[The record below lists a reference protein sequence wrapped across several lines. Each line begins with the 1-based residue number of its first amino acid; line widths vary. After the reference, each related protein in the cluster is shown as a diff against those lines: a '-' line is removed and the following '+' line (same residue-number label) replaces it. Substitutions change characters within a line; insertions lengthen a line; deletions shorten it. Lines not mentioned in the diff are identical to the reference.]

1 MKLQGIIPVHAP
13 QEEVWQVFLDP
24 TRLCSVL
31 PGCEQAMQLD
41 ETHYEA
47 TLSVKVQFMTIHSH
61 AKGTLLE
68 VEAPHHL
75 VGELVGEPVA
85 MAGAFRAQ
93 VTIDLMPL
101 GKATEVHYEVDLTML
116 GRLASLGEAIVR
128 TTSQRLTRQ
137 FAENVSALFSN
148 PG

>member
-1 MKLQGIIPVHAP
+1 MKLQGIIPVQAP

-24 TRLCSVL
+24 IQLCSVL
-31 PGCEQAMQLD
+31 PGCEQATQLD
-41 ETHYEA
+41 DTHYEA
-47 TLSVKVQFMTIHSH
+47 TVSVKVQFMTIRSH

-75 VGELVGEPVA
+75 MGELVGEPVA

-93 VTIDLMPL
+93 VTIDLVPQ
-101 GKATEVHYEVDLTML
+101 GDATEVQYAMDLTML
-116 GRLASLGEAIVR
+116 GRLASLGEAIIR

-137 FAENVSALFSN
+137 FAENVSNLFSN
-148 PG
+148 TG